1 MTGKKHRRSVTDR
14 ARRRAIRAHATALGV
29 PYSVAARLLTTQ
41 GAQPAD
47 GSPAGADNHRAWLF
61 AMRES
66 RPFTLR
72 QRDTRLAAD
81 LPLGRASHLA
91 ERFPPGSGAVL
102 AMLYAV
108 LAHESPTLPPSAD
121 QLAWVAEL
129 GEETAVDFVCAD
141 LDRAARSLLDLD
153 PWQLCTKIEAVIVAG
168 LAGTDRSKR
177 DVAKALSPEFRT
189 MIPRRSFEAARNLFD
204 ELLDSAVNA

>member
-1 MTGKKHRRSVTDR
+1 MTRDKHRRSVTDR
-14 ARRRAIRAHATALGV
+14 ARRRAIRAHAATLGV

-41 GAQPAD
+41 A
-47 GSPAGADNHRAWLF
+47 SPPTGEPDSHRAWLF

-66 RPFTLR
+66 RPFALR
-72 QRDTRLAAD
+72 QRDTRLAAG
-81 LPLGRASHLA
+81 LPLGRAAHLA
-91 ERFPPGSGAVL
+91 ERFPPGDGAVL
-102 AMLYAV
+102 AMLYA
-108 LAHESPTLPPSAD
+108 LLQHESPAILPSAE

-168 LAGTDRSKR
+168 LTGTDRSKR